1 MDLQDKTSSGFLC
14 EVPGID
20 WITLTTFEG
29 SAWGHWN
36 SIMQEAAKV
45 EKKEDKAGLY
55 EGYAWATKRGRGF
68 IGSGLQAGRDHI
80 MLRCGGML
88 SNELHNEKRIR
99 QGILE
104 GWSKCTR
111 VDLQITA
118 RQQEGWSQWRFFNRA
133 KKSGFLT
140 NIISSMSG
148 LNNRELSTVYIGSR
162 SSDVM
167 VRVYQKEDEE
177 GNLYLRFEIEMK
189 GAKSKAVYRAI
200 CRGEIDIG
208 SLILHRLQIIS
219 DNQLS
224 AHFESLLSDFISGD
238 VKPEKIVKSI
248 SKTEKWLLDTVLPA
262 FTRVVNSHE
271 SDGTVLLAFLD
282 AAMKAVRVSDIE
294 SIGDHTWPIE

>member
-14 EVPGID
+14 EVPGVD
-20 WITLTTFEG
+20 WLTLTTFEG
-29 SAWGHWN
+29 SAWQHWKTL
-36 SIMQEAAKV
+36 MQDAAKV
-45 EKKEDKAGLY
+45 EMKEDKAGLY
-55 EGYAWATKRGRGF
+55 EGYSWATKMGRGF

-80 MLRCGGML
+80 MLRCGGRL

-99 QGILE
+99 KSVLE

-118 RQQEGWSQWRFFNRA
+118 KQAEDWSQWRFFNRA
-133 KKSGFLT
+133 KKAGFLT
-140 NIISSMSG
+140 NIISSRSG

-167 VRVYQKEDEE
+167 VRVYQKEDEN
-177 GNLYLRFEIEMK
+177 GRLYLRFEIEMK
-189 GAKSKAVYRAI
+189 GAKSKSVYKAL
-200 CRGEIDIG
+200 CREEIDIG
-208 SLILHRLQIIS
+208 SLILHRLQKINDS
-219 DNQLS
+219 QLS
-224 AHFESLLSDFISGD
+224 AHFESLLSDYISGD
-238 VKPEKIVKSI
+238 VKPDKIIKSI

-262 FTRVVNSHE
+262 FTRVINSHE

-294 SIGDHTWPIE
+294 SSGSNTWPIE